1 MGIIGKH
8 FWRTVALLMAMAW
21 SAAGCGADQEAR
33 EDRDLSPR
41 AAGPGELAALAL
53 PELDAIDLGGNRLR
67 VIATTSI
74 IGDVVAQVGGES
86 IELTVLMKPGQDP
99 HSFEPSAGGLTAAAE
114 ADVIF
119 VNGWDLEEGLVADLE
134 NVAQSVP
141 LVPIAA
147 GIAPLAFGGHEEEAG
162 QAQHGADPHTWLD
175 PHLVRQWVENAEQ
188 MLADLDSAHAGEY
201 AGNASAYQAELE
213 ALIAYYDQKVA
224 QIPADRRKL
233 VTNHD
238 SLGYFAKAYDFEVVG
253 TVLPAASTL
262 AEPSASDLA
271 ELLGAMEREGVCTL
285 FAETTANEQLAETVA
300 TELGNCES
308 VQVVTLYTGA
318 LGPAGSEAD
327 SYLGLMR
334 ANIDAIVSGLGS
346 YPS

>member
-1 MGIIGKH
+1 MSFRCNH
-8 FWRTVALLMAMAW
+8 FWIIVTLVALV
-21 SAAGCGADQEAR
+21 SGFAAGCSSTEEAGGKATEVT
-33 EDRDLSPR
+33 EDGLTTLS
-41 AAGPGELAALAL
+41 L
-53 PELDAIDLGGNRLR
+53 PEVDPADLEGDRLQ
-67 VIATTSI
+67 VLATTSI
-74 IGDVVAQVGGES
+74 IGDVVSQVGGEA

-99 HSFEPSAGGLTAAAE
+99 HSFEPTAGDLTAAAE

-119 VNGWDLEEGLVADLE
+119 VNGWDLEEGLVGDLE

-147 GIAPLAFGGHEEEAG
+147 NIKPLAFGEHQDETESN
-162 QAQHGADPHTWLD
+162 HPGADPHTWLD
-175 PHLVRQWVENAEQ
+175 PHLLRQWVENAEQ
-188 MLADLDSAHAGEY
+188 MLTGLDPAHAGEY
-201 AGNASAYQAELE
+201 AGNARAYQAELE

-238 SLGYFAKAYDFEVVG
+238 SLGYFAKAYDFEIVG

-271 ELLGAMEREGVCTL
+271 ELLEAMEREGVCTL

-300 TELGNCES
+300 SELGGCES

>member
-1 MGIIGKH
+1 MSFRCNH
-8 FWRTVALLMAMAW
+8 FWIIVTLVALI
-21 SAAGCGADQEAR
+21 SGFTAGCSSTEEAGGKATEVT
-33 EDRDLSPR
+33 EDGLTTLS
-41 AAGPGELAALAL
+41 L
-53 PELDAIDLGGNRLR
+53 PEVDPADLEGDRLQ
-67 VIATTSI
+67 VLATTSI
-74 IGDVVAQVGGES
+74 IGDVVSQVGGEA

-99 HSFEPSAGGLTAAAE
+99 HSFEPTVGDLTAAAE

-119 VNGWDLEEGLVADLE
+119 INGWDLEEGVVADLE

-147 GIAPLAFGGHEEEAG
+147 NIKPLAFGEHQDGTESNHP
-162 QAQHGADPHTWLD
+162 GADPHTWLD
-175 PHLVRQWVENAEQ
+175 PHLLRQWVENAEQ
-188 MLADLDSAHAGEY
+188 MLTGLDPAHAGEY
-201 AGNASAYQAELE
+201 AGNASVYQAELE

-238 SLGYFAKAYDFEVVG
+238 SLGYFAKAYDFEIVG

-300 TELGNCES
+300 SELGGCES

-327 SYLGLMR
+327 SYLGMMK
-334 ANIDAIVSGLGS
+334 ANIDAITGGLGS
-346 YPS
+346 YTS

>member
-1 MGIIGKH
+1 MSFRCNH
-8 FWRTVALLMAMAW
+8 FWIIVTLVALI
-21 SAAGCGADQEAR
+21 SGFAAGCSSTEEAGGKATKVTQ
-33 EDRDLSPR
+33 DGLTALS
-41 AAGPGELAALAL
+41 L
-53 PELDAIDLGGNRLR
+53 PEVDPADLEGDRLQ
-67 VIATTSI
+67 ILATTSV
-74 IGDVVAQVGGES
+74 IGDVISQVGGEA

-99 HSFEPSAGGLTAAAE
+99 HSFEPTAGDLTAAAE

-134 NVAQSVP
+134 NVARDVP

-147 GIAPLAFGGHEEEAG
+147 NIKPLAFGEHQDETEYN
-162 QAQHGADPHTWLD
+162 HPGADPHTWLD
-175 PHLVRQWVENAEQ
+175 PHLVRQWVENVEQ
-188 MLADLDSAHAGEY
+188 MLTGLDPAHAGEY

-238 SLGYFAKAYDFEVVG
+238 SLGYFAQAYDFEVVG

-271 ELLGAMEREGVCTL
+271 GLLEAMEREGVCTL

-300 TELGNCES
+300 SELGGCES

-327 SYLGLMR
+327 NYLDMMR